1 MPPVNRYMI
10 GDAIEE
16 WRDEC
21 FDAGIDYAD
30 YAVLYNDDMIKDL
43 ARHIMTRIRQK
54 TEDL

>member
-1 MPPVNRYMI
+1 MI